1 MTITQDGL
9 GAFGSLARALGIVGS
24 SAANAA
30 WFGDPMGGST
40 SNPNGLKTVLA
51 DDGQRQALVDFV
63 DEVLGPPEEHQVE
76 GQQWVP
82 LFRETD
88 PDLVVYAVLEPV
100 PGAVRI
106 GVAAEYAT
114 GDEAPCAKV
123 SVHVPIFQVPRT
135 GTDSRTAGAGLPKWL
150 FLGQREARIEF
161 GVEAT
166 FTDDPPVSGQA
177 HLGGARARVGIP
189 TLVPGDSVDFAL
201 TPPRPAARPV
211 RRLDLTDPVRRLTR
225 RGSAP
230 RSSSSSSAC
239 CASSSP
245 RSTSPTTPCGTSPG
259 WPASSA
265 SPTSPTCPPSRSPT
279 CPTAA

>member
-9 GAFGSLARALGIVGS
+9 GAFGSLARALGIVGP

-123 SVHVPIFQVPRT
+123 SVHVPIFQVPCWF
-135 GTDSRTAGAGLPKWL
+135 S
-150 FLGQREARIEF
+150 
-161 GVEAT
+161 
-166 FTDDPPVSGQA
+166 
-177 HLGGARARVGIP
+177 
-189 TLVPGDSVDFAL
+189 
-201 TPPRPAARPV
+201 
-211 RRLDLTDPVRRLTR
+211 
-225 RGSAP
+225 
-230 RSSSSSSAC
+230 
-239 CASSSP
+239 
-245 RSTSPTTPCGTSPG
+245 STSNTL
-259 WPASSA
+259 
-265 SPTSPTCPPSRSPT
+265 R
-279 CPTAA
+279 